1 MRKQIIATYFCENK
15 NYRITYNILS
25 KIIQGIY
32 AFNQLPSSIENIV
45 DILTDHH
52 EHVEIIKKEP
62 FNL

>member
-1 MRKQIIATYFCENK
+1 MKIK
-15 NYRITYNILS
+15 NYRSTYNILS

-32 AFNQLPSSIENIV
+32 ALNQPPSSIENIV

-52 EHVEIIKKEP
+52 EYVEIIKKEP